1 MTDQELLRALMDLHD
16 GGLTQEQAAKLLGM
30 TQPGILNVL
39 SGRSRLSRVGR
50 AFAQYLL
57 RDAAPPRPTP
67 ATAEWAQTLRRLAD
81 EMETLPSAY
90 TSDEY
95 VMADVG

>member
-30 TQPGILNVL
+30 TQPGINNVL
-39 SGRSRLSRVGR
+39 TGRGKLSRVGR
-50 AFAQYLL
+50 AFVRHLL
-57 RDAAPPRPTP
+57 QDAASRPVP
-67 ATAEWAQTLRRLAD
+67 EAAEWAQTLRRLAS

>member
-1 MTDQELLRALMDLHD
+1 MTDQELLRVLMDLHD

-30 TQPGILNVL
+30 TQPGIHNVL
-39 SGRSRLSRVGR
+39 SGRSHLSRVGR

-57 RDAAPPRPTP
+57 RAAAPPRPTP

-81 EMETLPSAY
+81 EMEQMPSAHS
-90 TSDEY
+90 SDEY